1 MTNRKFLPYQGFGDI
16 QFGDYYLDVRKKLDS
31 PFEQVYFDEDAKWF
45 SDHFDDLGFKV
56 EYDLNNKVVSIEVWT
71 YLQHEFV
78 FLEKNLTPLI
88 LEELTEF
95 INDIDEKAEPFSIG
109 IYSPKYGISICS
121 NSLEDDEPASSFHVI
136 REDYMTLHQS

>member
-1 MTNRKFLPYQGFGDI
+1 MTNRKFIPYQGFGDI

-31 PFEQVYFDEDAKWF
+31 PFEQVYFDEDVKWF

-56 EYDLNNKVVSIEVWT
+56 EYDLNNKVASIEVWT

-78 FLEKNLTPLI
+78 FLERNLTPLI
-88 LEELTEF
+88 LKELTEF

-109 IYSPKYGISICS
+109 VYSPKYGISICS
-121 NSLEDDEPASSFHVI
+121 NSFESDEPASSFHVV
-136 REDYMTLHQS
+136 REDYMTLER